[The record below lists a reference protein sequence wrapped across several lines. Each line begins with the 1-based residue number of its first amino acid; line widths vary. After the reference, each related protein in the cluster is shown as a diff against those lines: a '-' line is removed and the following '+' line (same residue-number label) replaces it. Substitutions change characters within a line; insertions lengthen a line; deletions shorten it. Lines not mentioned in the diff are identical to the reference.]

1 MDNIIPFPA
10 KQPSKFGFERVKK
23 LKKEI
28 PAQLD
33 LISSGPGR
41 ILRLPTHLSPFE
53 EALLLDEREDRR
65 AEHSYRKAISEGDC
79 LADAY
84 CNLGIIES
92 KTGRMTKAFDCFTKS
107 LEHDPRHFE
116 SHYNL
121 GNLYF
126 EEDNL
131 RLARMHYELAAEIN
145 PVFPNLCF
153 NLGLV
158 LALLDE
164 KKAAIE
170 AFLNYQRLA
179 PPEDRK
185 NADDLMAGLMKSL
198 APVIQPVARPSLLPG
213 RKRKKR

>member
-10 KQPSKFGFERVKK
+10 KPPSKFGFERVKK
-23 LKKEI
+23 LRGKTPPQSI
-28 PAQLD
+28 PC
-33 LISSGPGR
+33 SPSPRR

-53 EALLLDEREDRR
+53 EALLLDEREDHQ
-65 AEHSYRKAISEGDC
+65 AENSYRKAISEGDC
-79 LADAY
+79 IADAY

-92 KTGRMTKAFDCFTKS
+92 KTGRTAKAFDCFTKS

-131 RLARMHYELAAEIN
+131 RLARMHYALAAEIN
-145 PVFPNLCF
+145 PTFPNLFF

-164 KKAAIE
+164 KKGAVD
-170 AFLNYQRLA
+170 AFLNFQRLA
-179 PPEDRK
+179 PPEERG
-185 NADDLMAGLMKSL
+185 NADGLISGLKRSL
-198 APVIQPVARPSLLPG
+198 AMVIRDKGPAV
-213 RKRKKR
+213 